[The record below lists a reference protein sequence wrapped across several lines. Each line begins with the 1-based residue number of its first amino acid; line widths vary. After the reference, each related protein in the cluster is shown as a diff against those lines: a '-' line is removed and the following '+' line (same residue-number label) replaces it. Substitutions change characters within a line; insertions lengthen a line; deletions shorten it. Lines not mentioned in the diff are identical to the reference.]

1 MEWQQI
7 LSFYHVA
14 KLGSFTKAA
23 EATFRT
29 QSAISQQ
36 IRNLEVELEC
46 QLLERIG
53 RRRIRLTSAGEK
65 FFNFSNCVLE
75 KYDALSEE
83 LKEARDLQIGQ
94 LRMAASFTTL
104 YHLFPS
110 ALKKYIRS
118 FPNVKLI
125 ILDRPQQEILSLI
138 KTGDIEFGLVL
149 ESNIK
154 ADLTAIRWKKVK
166 SVVMTPMGHPLT
178 RVKRI
183 KLDQIADYPLILPP
197 KNLRYRSALEK
208 KFKERRID
216 YHILMESSNV
226 ELSALYV
233 EMGLGISFATIVED
247 LPGLK
252 DRKLEFLPLDHVFK
266 PDNIVIAMRKDKILS
281 SYKNAFIKILFEEF
295 SA

>member
-36 IRNLEVELEC
+36 IRNLEAELEC
-46 QLLERIG
+46 QLLERVG

-65 FFNFSNCVLE
+65 FFSFSNCVLE

-125 ILDRPQQEILSLI
+125 ILDRPQQEILSL
-138 KTGDIEFGLVL
+138 
-149 ESNIK
+149 
-154 ADLTAIRWKKVK
+154 
-166 SVVMTPMGHPLT
+166 
-178 RVKRI
+178 
-183 KLDQIADYPLILPP
+183 
-197 KNLRYRSALEK
+197 
-208 KFKERRID
+208 
-216 YHILMESSNV
+216 
-226 ELSALYV
+226 
-233 EMGLGISFATIVED
+233 
-247 LPGLK
+247 
-252 DRKLEFLPLDHVFK
+252 
-266 PDNIVIAMRKDKILS
+266 
-281 SYKNAFIKILFEEF
+281 
-295 SA
+295 